1 MDWLKLSPKE
11 KQEMMTSIEDMVLAK
26 VSTERRLKGLQPEDL
41 LKGLQP
47 EDRLKGLQPEDRLK
61 GLQPEDRLKGLHPE
75 DRLKGLDIDI
85 IETYLNSLKR
95 KRG

>member
-26 VSTERRLKGLQPEDL
+26 VSTERRLKGLQPED
-41 LKGLQP
+41 
-47 EDRLKGLQPEDRLK
+47 RLKGLQPEDRLK
-61 GLQPEDRLKGLHPE
+61 GLQPE